1 MKRGKP
7 SITDIK
13 ELTAQC
19 VKHYSTLQSEFEKDE
34 RFYELDFRKSLGIP
48 EQYKNEAVVLPTSR
62 DMVDAFVDHI
72 DLANARVFVNKKGIH
87 KIDDEVAE
95 MMRKFYLGLL
105 HRTNTENSI
114 SPWRVAGKHYANH
127 GLAVIKT
134 IWDADR
140 WLDKPAQVKGESKES
155 YEDKLEKWAEDHPP
169 ALPILIRAI
178 NPANVMPDPSYGG
191 KLYFI
196 EHHEKMVFDVMK
208 MYPDWPNGESRKID
222 ENVQYISYWDNEFRC
237 DLVDG
242 QPVLKGGRGEHKG
255 VVRHG
260 YGFIPYTPIESGLG
274 NRDQEAAPEKRYV
287 GINRYA
293 RDLYVSE
300 SRNYSVADV
309 ILKRDAWKGGYITGE
324 GGEQLTNIK
333 QSYGRYQWI
342 PEGVEIHDW
351 DVSKA
356 PNMIALHLART
367 SDLIGSH
374 AAPRSVRG
382 LSETGVRS
390 GADRRLVISEAS
402 AKFQYS
408 KESFK
413 HGAEQVLIRCAR
425 LFKNVVPE
433 DIRLWALP
441 TTGDGFDAVI
451 KKDLMKE
458 PFTCYVEFAP
468 ISEEDEYRR
477 QDALN
482 KLFSNGLVTKK
493 WARGQIA
500 SIDQVEMDKED
511 KKEMLRQ
518 LPSYLATLDQAVG
531 MMAQAVYQLPQ
542 AQPQEGTEST
552 QSTTGGSQRSLVPPI
567 PNRAPIGS
575 LENIVANMP
584 KAPTSG
590 IQGTQGVGGGGNR
603 G

>member
-140 WLDKPAQVKGESKES
+140 WLDKPAQVKGESKEA
-155 YEDKLEKWAEDHPP
+155 YEEKLEKWAEDHPP
-169 ALPILIRAI
+169 SLPILIRAI

-191 KLYFI
+191 ELYVI
-196 EHHEKMVFDVMK
+196 ERHERMVFDMQK
-208 MYPDWPNGESRKID
+208 MYPLFK
-222 ENVQYISYWDNEFRC
+222 NVKDKGITDTVEYIEYWDNEYRSV
-237 DLVDG
+237 LVDDE
-242 QPVLKGGRGEHKG
+242 PVLKGEIVKHK
-255 VVRHG
+255 
-260 YGFIPYTPIESGLG
+260 YGFIPYTLIESGLG
-274 NRDQEAAPEKRYV
+274 NLGRDALPEQRYV

-293 RDLYVSE
+293 QDLYVSE

-309 ILKRDAWKGGYITGE
+309 ILKKDAWRGGRVRGQGAEEYA
-324 GGEQLTNIK
+324 NIK
-333 QSYGRYQWI
+333 QEYGTYTWV
-342 PEGVEIHDW
+342 PDDVVFEDW
-351 DVSKA
+351 EVSKA
-356 PNMIALHLART
+356 PDMIALHLART
-367 SDLIGSH
+367 ADLIGAH

-390 GADRRLVISEAS
+390 GADRRLVISEAA

-408 KESFK
+408 KEAFK
-413 HGAEQVLIRCAR
+413 HGAEKVLIKSAQ
-425 LFKNVVPE
+425 LFKNVVPD
-433 DIRLWALP
+433 DIRLWAMP
-441 TTGDGFDAVI
+441 TDSDGGFDEVI
-451 KKDLMKE
+451 KKDKMKE
-458 PFTCYVEFAP
+458 PFTCYVEWAP

-482 KLFSNGLVTKK
+482 NLWNGGNGLVSKK
-493 WARGQIA
+493 WARGQIS
-500 SIDQVEMDKED
+500 SINVPAMEEQDA
-511 KKEMLRQ
+511 KEMMRQ
-518 LPSYLATLDQAVG
+518 LPSYVAILDQAVG
-531 MMAQAVYQLPQ
+531 MMAQQ
-542 AQPQEGTEST
+542 AFGIQPPMAPETAQGAQGASEG
-552 QSTTGGSQRSLVPPI
+552 GQRSLVPPI
-567 PNRAPIGS
+567 PNRAPLGS
-575 LENIVANMP
+575 LDNLIANMP
-584 KAPTSG
+584 KAPVSG
-590 IQGTQGVGGGGNR
+590 VRGTQGRGGGGS
-603 G
+603 

>member
-7 SITDIK
+7 SIIDIK

-191 KLYFI
+191 ELYVI
-196 EHHEKMVFDVMK
+196 ERHERMVFDMKK
-208 MYPDWPNGESRKID
+208 MYPLFKNLNDKGITDTVEYT
-222 ENVQYISYWDNEFRC
+222 EYWDNEYRSV
-237 DLVDG
+237 LIDG
-242 QPVLKGGRGEHKG
+242 EPVLKGEIVKHK
-255 VVRHG
+255 
-260 YGFIPYTPIESGLG
+260 YGFIPYTLIESGLG
-274 NRDQEAAPEKRYV
+274 NLGKDALPEQRYV

-293 RDLYVSE
+293 QDLYISE

-309 ILKRDAWKGGYITGE
+309 ILKKDAWRGGRVRGQGAEEYA
-324 GGEQLTNIK
+324 NIK
-333 QSYGRYQWI
+333 QEYGTYTWV
-342 PEGVEIHDW
+342 PDDVVFEDW
-351 DVSKA
+351 EVSKA
-356 PNMIALHLART
+356 PDMIALHLART
-367 SDLIGSH
+367 ADLIGAH

-390 GADRRLVISEAS
+390 GADRRLVISEAA

-408 KESFK
+408 KEAFK
-413 HGAEQVLIRCAR
+413 HGAEKVLIKCAQ
-425 LFKNVVPE
+425 LFKNVVPD
-433 DIRLWALP
+433 DIRLWAMP
-441 TTGDGFDAVI
+441 TDSDGGFDEVI
-451 KKDLMKE
+451 KKEKMKE
-458 PFTCYVEFAP
+458 PFTCYVEWAP

-482 KLFSNGLVTKK
+482 NLWNGGNGLVSKK
-493 WARGQIA
+493 WARGQIS
-500 SIDQVEMDKED
+500 SINVPAMEEQDA
-511 KKEMLRQ
+511 KEMMRQ
-518 LPSYLATLDQAVG
+518 LPSYVAILDQAVG
-531 MMAQAVYQLPQ
+531 MMAQQ
-542 AQPQEGTEST
+542 AFGIQPPMAPEAAQGTQTPSEG
-552 QSTTGGSQRSLVPPI
+552 GQRSLVPPI
-567 PNRAPIGS
+567 PNRAPLGS
-575 LENIVANMP
+575 LDNLIANMP
-584 KAPTSG
+584 KAPVSG
-590 IQGTQGVGGGGNR
+590 VRGTQGRNGGGGNR
-603 G
+603 